1 MVPPIQ
7 TTRFELVS
15 MSLRFMQL
23 LVAHDLAGAEVEIGA
38 IVPVGLP
45 EELDHF
51 LQFRIADLTED
62 PTAQPWLGR
71 AIVLIG
77 PDGASRIVG
86 SCGFHSPP
94 GPEGRVEVGYKVQPE
109 YRRQGVASEAVR
121 ALFDWAHE
129 QGVDRFRASVAP
141 GNVGSLAIVNRLGFR
156 QVGVQI
162 DDIDG
167 KELVFELDGWPSA
180 GRTRGYHEASM
191 SDTDRDTDRGTDRDF
206 AFDTLAVHAGAEP
219 DELTGAVSP
228 PIYQTSTFAQDGV
241 GRPRGGY
248 EYARSQNPTRE
259 RLERAV
265 AALEGGAHGIAF
277 ASGSA
282 ATAAIAELAGPGE
295 EIVVGDDV
303 YGGTFRYLERV
314 RRGAGV
320 ETRYVD
326 LASGQDALWEAL
338 SDRTRLVWFETPSNP
353 HLKVVDIAATVATVA
368 RRAAEGGRRPL
379 VVVDNTFASPA
390 LQRPLLLGADV
401 VFHSATKYLA
411 GHSDTILG
419 VAATSDGAVAERLR
433 FLQNAMGAVPG
444 PLDCFLVLRGLRT
457 LHLRMERH
465 GTNAVAV
472 TEFLEGRADV
482 AAVHYPAM
490 GGMVS
495 FLPAAGG
502 RHGRTAAE
510 RAVAIAEGTRLFTLA
525 ESLGG
530 VESLI
535 EVPAAMTHLSVAGS
549 PLEVSPALVRLSV
562 GIEDVGDLIADL
574 SRALDEA

>member
-1 MVPPIQ
+1 MAP
-7 TTRFELVS
+7 
-15 MSLRFMQL
+15 M
-23 LVAHDLAGAEVEIGA
+23 
-38 IVPVGLP
+38 
-45 EELDHF
+45 
-51 LQFRIADLTED
+51 
-62 PTAQPWLGR
+62 
-71 AIVLIG
+71 
-77 PDGASRIVG
+77 PD
-86 SCGFHSPP
+86 
-94 GPEGRVEVGYKVQPE
+94 
-109 YRRQGVASEAVR
+109 
-121 ALFDWAHE
+121 D
-129 QGVDRFRASVAP
+129 
-141 GNVGSLAIVNRLGFR
+141 
-156 QVGVQI
+156 
-162 DDIDG
+162 
-167 KELVFELDGWPSA
+167 
-180 GRTRGYHEASM
+180 
-191 SDTDRDTDRGTDRDF
+191 DRDL

-265 AALEGGAHGIAF
+265 ATLEGGTHGIAF

-282 ATAAIAELAGPGE
+282 ATAAIAELAGSGD

-320 ETRYVD
+320 EARYVD

-338 SDRTRLVWFETPSNP
+338 SERTRLVWFETPSNP

-368 RRAAEGGRRPL
+368 RRGTEGGRRPL

-390 LQRPLLLGADV
+390 LQRPLMLGADV

-419 VAATSDGAVAERLR
+419 VAVTSDDTVGERLR

-465 GTNAVAV
+465 GSNAVAV
-472 TEFLEGRADV
+472 AAYLRARADV
-482 AAVHYPAM
+482 AVVHYPGFA
-490 GGMVS
+490 GMVS
-495 FLPAAGG
+495 FLPASGG
-502 RHGRTAAE
+502 RHDRTATE
-510 RAVAIAEGTRLFTLA
+510 RATAIAEGTRLFTLA

-549 PLEVSPALVRLSV
+549 PLEVDPALIRLSV
-562 GIEDVGDLIADL
+562 GIEGVDDLIADL
-574 SRALDEA
+574 ARALDEA